1 MQIKGGV
8 GEKRK
13 YVGRKR
19 MLQKMTGEILL
30 GIADVALGNSTM

>member
-1 MQIKGGV
+1 MQQKGGV

-19 MLQKMTGEILL
+19 MLQKLTCEILF
-30 GIADVALGNSTM
+30 GIADVALGDSTM